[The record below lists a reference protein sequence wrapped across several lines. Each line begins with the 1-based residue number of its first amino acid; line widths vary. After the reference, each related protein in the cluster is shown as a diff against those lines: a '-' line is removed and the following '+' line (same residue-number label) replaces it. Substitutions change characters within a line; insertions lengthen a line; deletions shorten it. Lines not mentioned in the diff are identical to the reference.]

1 MKTPRNPEITKS
13 RNHEITKSRNYEITN
28 WTILVVF
35 VFSCFRVF
43 VANLGAAIQV
53 LA

>member
-13 RNHEITKSRNYEITN
+13 RNHEITK
-28 WTILVVF
+28 WTILVFF

-43 VANLGAAIQV
+43 VASLGAAIQV
-53 LA
+53 RA